1 MEKINFQYI
10 NNYKKMNDF
19 YEEWLSFIKEQLNV
33 DTFNPQNIE
42 LTSNMKS
49 YEFCLKSILMS
60 LSRRIAL
67 LEEGF
72 INFERNASPEKL
84 DEYNKMKKVIIN
96 PSTANE
102 NNENALDEIEDEF
115 DLEYYRISYDDQE
128 KNYFFE
134 GKDNHI
140 IQVPKVF
147 EKVKV
152 YENMKGT
159 DADVFYQLRNCLVHR
174 KFNIE
179 LTSASICNGEMNIG
193 LENIKINFDNG
204 KVHGV
209 LTINDLLQIVQIYEM
224 FSLLFSNKKFEY
236 LSQGYIEEDNYDLIM
251 YNCIPRKYD
260 KSIEYE
266 DVTDVISNF
275 PIYFRNCESYDN
287 LYSLDKGLGSN
298 FRLWSLL
305 RIFNYTDITCED
317 KDSEEKHKKMYE
329 IIKKYC
335 QSTWPTFED
344 TSSCY
349 KLIDNVVNR
358 YNCLLNNDVYLY
370 DCEQRISFFKK
381 FFGQQLFDMR
391 DFKMYTPLSYY
402 KNRAYNKYFLLPD
415 ENGKNRLLGFE
426 DIATAPV
433 LYTEFLLE
441 SLFYNFNFV
450 KETNA
455 REEGEIFRY
464 KNIPL
469 NDLDVYFINGD
480 QLEKKSPFQLRN
492 NKDKIKDKKFL
503 TENEITNYIR
513 IFKNLIMFQ
522 DIENRNPERES
533 LLNEALNTIEE
544 LKEKYNLN
552 DLITFISKNLALKLS
567 YDEEE
572 IKNIF
577 IKLSKQHKSS
587 ELSDFEKAIK
597 KEFVKKEYPN
607 YEKRVYSYYEFSPEI
622 KYYENYLQKEDS
634 ETTYEDSSAFM
645 ASLRNSITHGFYD
658 IDFSKAFTENGK
670 FNYDE
675 IYFTFYDINPV
686 TNQRVF
692 EIKNISSKRVLQLIR
707 DYSNVIL
714 EEAEEKYIKE
724 DDNEKRVK
732 DLFEELIK
740 EKFNFDSEISNV
752 SINI

>member
-1 MEKINFQYI
+1 MEKIDFKYI

-19 YEEWLSFIKEQLNV
+19 YEEWLTFIREQLNV

-42 LTSNMKS
+42 LSSNMKS

-60 LSRRIAL
+60 LSRRLAL

-72 INFERNASPEKL
+72 INFERNASPERL
-84 DEYNKMKKVIIN
+84 DEYNKMKNIIIN
-96 PSTANE
+96 PSSANE
-102 NNENALDEIEDEF
+102 NNENALDKIEDEF
-115 DLEYYRISYDDQE
+115 DLEYYGISEDDQE

-134 GKDNHI
+134 GKDYCI
-140 IQVPKVF
+140 IKVPKVF
-147 EKVKV
+147 EKIKV
-152 YENMKGT
+152 YENMQGT

-179 LTSASICNGEMNIG
+179 LSSAFISDNEINIG

-209 LTINDLLQIVQIYEM
+209 LTLEDLQQIVQIYEM
-224 FSLLFSNKKFEY
+224 FSLIFSDKKFEY
-236 LSQGYIEEDNYDLIM
+236 LFQEYDGEDNYALKM
-251 YNCIPRKYD
+251 YNCTPRNHD
-260 KSIEYE
+260 KNIEYE
-266 DVTDVISNF
+266 MVLDIISNF
-275 PIYFRNCESYDN
+275 PIYFRKFDSYDN
-287 LYSLDKGLGSN
+287 LYCLDEELGSN

-335 QSTWPTFED
+335 QSMWPKYED
-344 TSSCY
+344 TTMCNS
-349 KLIDNVVNR
+349 LINKVINR
-358 YNCLLNNDVYLY
+358 YNCLLNNDVFLY

-402 KNRAYNKYFLLPD
+402 KNRAYNKYFVVPD
-415 ENGKNRLLGFE
+415 ENGKNRVLGFE
-426 DIATAPV
+426 DIATSPV

-455 REEGEIFRY
+455 REDGEIFRY

-469 NDLDVYFINGD
+469 EDLEVYFINGE

-492 NKDKIKDKKFL
+492 NKDKIKANKIL
-503 TENEITNYIR
+503 VENEIINYIR

-522 DIENRNPERES
+522 DTENRNPDREN

-544 LKEKYNLN
+544 LKEKYNIN
-552 DLITFISKNLALKLS
+552 NLITFVSKNLALKLN

-572 IKNIF
+572 LKLIF
-577 IKLSKQHKSS
+577 KKLSEPHKAS

-597 KEFVKKEYPN
+597 KEFVKKEYTN
-607 YEKRVYSYYEFSPEI
+607 YEKRTYSYYDFSPEI
-622 KYYENYLQKEDS
+622 KYYEDYLQKDDS

-658 IDFSKAFTENGK
+658 IDFSKAFDENGR
-670 FNYDE
+670 FNYDN

-686 TNQRVF
+686 THQRVF
-692 EIKNISSKRVLQLIR
+692 EIRNISSKRVLQLIR
-707 DYSNVIL
+707 DYSNIIL
-714 EEAEEKYIKE
+714 DEAEEKYIKE
-724 DDNEKRVK
+724 DDNEKRAK
-732 DLFEELIK
+732 KLFEELLK
-740 EKFNFDSEISNV
+740 EELDYDYKISDV
-752 SINI
+752 SIKI

>member
-10 NNYKKMNDF
+10 NNYRKMNQF

-49 YEFCLKSILMS
+49 YEFCLKSVLMS

-72 INFERNASPEKL
+72 INFEKNASLERL
-84 DEYNKMKKVIIN
+84 DEYNKMKNIIIN
-96 PSTANE
+96 PSLANK
-102 NNENALDEIEDEF
+102 NNENILDEINDQF
-115 DLEYYRISYDDQE
+115 DLEYYGISYDDQE
-128 KNYFFE
+128 KSYFFE
-134 GKDNHI
+134 GKDHCI

-147 EKVKV
+147 EQIKV
-152 YENMKGT
+152 YENMQGT

-179 LTSASICNGEMNIG
+179 LASASISNGEVDIG

-204 KVHGV
+204 KVYGV
-209 LTINDLLQIVQIYEM
+209 LTLNELLQIVQIYEM
-224 FSLLFSNKKFEY
+224 FSLIFSNKKFEY
-236 LSQGYIEEDNYDLIM
+236 LFQQYNEDDKCELNM
-251 YNCIPRKYD
+251 YKCTPRKHD

-266 DVTDVISNF
+266 EVQDVICNF
-275 PIYFRNCESYDN
+275 PTYFRKYDSYDN
-287 LYSLDKGLGSN
+287 FYCLDEELGGN

-305 RIFNYTDITCED
+305 RIFNYSDITCET
-317 KDSEEKHKKMYE
+317 KDSEDKHKKMYE
-329 IIKKYC
+329 TIKKYC
-335 QSTWPTFED
+335 QSMWPKYQD
-344 TSSCY
+344 TTMY
-349 KLIDNVVNR
+349 NKLINNVVNR

-391 DFKMYTPLSYY
+391 DFKMYTPLNYY
-402 KNRAYNKYFLLPD
+402 KNRAYNKYFVLPD

-469 NDLDVYFINGD
+469 EDLDVYFTNGE
-480 QLEKKSPFQLRN
+480 QLEKKSPFQVRN
-492 NKDKIKDKKFL
+492 NKDKIKDKKIL
-503 TENEITNYIR
+503 VENEITNYIR
-513 IFKNLIMFQ
+513 IFKNLVMFQ
-522 DIENRNPERES
+522 DIENRNPDRET
-533 LLNEALNTIEE
+533 LLNEAINTLEA

-552 DLITFISKNLALKLS
+552 DLITFISRNLAVKLN
-567 YDEEE
+567 YDAEE

-577 IKLSKQHKSS
+577 IKLSKQHKAS
-587 ELSDFEKAIK
+587 ELSDFEKGIK
-597 KEFVKKEYPN
+597 KEFIKKEYPN
-607 YEKRVYSYYEFSPEI
+607 YEKRVYSYYDFSPEI
-622 KYYENYLQKEDS
+622 KYYEDYLKSEDS

-658 IDFSKAFTENGK
+658 IDFSKAFNENCK
-670 FNYDE
+670 FNYDD

-686 TNQRVF
+686 THQRVF
-692 EIKNISSKRVLQLIR
+692 EIRNISSKRVLQLIR
-707 DYSNVIL
+707 NYSNIIL
-714 EEAEEKYIKE
+714 DEAEEKYIKE
-724 DDNEKRVK
+724 DDNEKKAK
-732 DLFEELIK
+732 DLFEGLIK
-740 EKFNFDSEISNV
+740 QNFNFDSEISTV
-752 SINI
+752 RVKI